1 MQTRTTESEVILEP
15 AGQASANGNAVDVSH
30 AKTPVLEPA
39 AQAFADV
46 TAGPPFTFQ
55 LPPDVSRKGL
65 EDLQASDELKPDAK
79 VHDVTVD
86 TGATGKVT
94 VRIVRP
100 PDADRPLPVVLYTH
114 GAGWVLGSPNTH
126 ERLARDLAVGAN
138 VAVVLPHYDR
148 APEAKYPTALEQCWA
163 VAKWI
168 VADGADHNLDASS
181 MVISGDSCGGNLAAA
196 LTLLAK
202 RRGGVKFDAQV
213 LFYPVTNANF
223 DTGSYRQFAERYFL
237 RRDNMMWFW
246 DQYIPDHARRA
257 EITVSPLNATVD
269 ELAGLP
275 PALIINGEADVLR
288 DEGEAYG
295 DKLRAAGVPIIAVRY
310 AGMIHDFVMLDT
322 LRKTHA
328 AEAAISH
335 AVTFIATAIGTA

>member
-1 MQTRTTESEVILEP
+1 MTDQK
-15 AGQASANGNAVDVSH
+15 A
-30 AKTPVLEPA
+30 PVLEPA
-39 AQAFADV
+39 AQAFAEA
-46 TAGPPFTFQ
+46 TAGPPFTFE

-65 EDLQASDELKPDAK
+65 EDLQSGDDLKPEADIT
-79 VHDVTVD
+79 DLTVD
-86 TGATGKVT
+86 TGQTGDVM
-94 VRIVRP
+94 VRIVKP
-100 PDADRPLPVVLYTH
+100 PHSVGPLPVLLYTH

-126 ERLARDLAVGAN
+126 ERLARDLAIGAN

-148 APEAKYPTALEQCWA
+148 SPEARYPTALEQCWA

-168 VADGADHNLDASS
+168 LDRGPGHDLDPSS
-181 MVISGDSCGGNLAAA
+181 IVIGGDSCGGNLAAA

-202 RRGGVKFDAQV
+202 QRGDVNFAAQV

-223 DTGSYRQFAERYFL
+223 DTGSYLQFEEGYFL

-246 DQYIPDHARRA
+246 DQYAPDPAQRDV
-257 EITVSPLNATVD
+257 ITVAPLNATLD
-269 ELAGLP
+269 DLADLP

-295 DKLRAAGVPIIAVRY
+295 DKLRAAGVPVTAVRY

-322 LRKTHA
+322 LRATNA
-328 AEAAISH
+328 AAAAIAQASAFIST
-335 AVTFIATAIGTA
+335 AVRSA

>member
-1 MQTRTTESEVILEP
+1 MT
-15 AGQASANGNAVDVSH
+15 D

-39 AQAFADV
+39 AQAFVEA
-46 TAGPPFTFQ
+46 TAGPPFTFE

-65 EDLQASDELKPDAK
+65 EDLQSSDELKPEAE
-79 VHDVTVD
+79 VTNVIVD
-86 TGATGKVT
+86 TGPTGSVK

-100 PDADRPLPVVLYTH
+100 PNAVGPLPVVLYTH
-114 GAGWVLGSPNTH
+114 GAGWVLGSPDTH

-148 APEAKYPTALEQCWA
+148 SPEAKYPTAVEQCWS

-168 VADGADHNLDASS
+168 VADGSNHDLDASS
-181 MVISGDSCGGNLAAA
+181 LVVGGDSCGGSIAAA
-196 LTLLAK
+196 LTFLAK
-202 RRGGVKFDAQV
+202 QRGGVRFAAQV

-223 DTGSYRQFAERYFL
+223 DTASYLQFAEGYFL

-246 DQYIPDHARRA
+246 DQYTTDPIQRG
-257 EITVSPLNATVD
+257 EITAAPLNATRQD
-269 ELAGLP
+269 LEGLP

-295 DKLRAAGVPIIAVRY
+295 DKLRAAGVPVTAVRY

-328 AEAAISH
+328 AEAAI
-335 AVTFIATAIGTA
+335 AQAAAFISAARSA

>member
-1 MQTRTTESEVILEP
+1 MTDQ
-15 AGQASANGNAVDVSH
+15 
-30 AKTPVLEPA
+30 KTPVLEPA
-39 AQAFADV
+39 AQAFAEA
-46 TAGPPFTFQ
+46 TAGPPFTFE

-65 EDLQASDELKPDAK
+65 EDLQSGDDLKPDA
-79 VHDVTVD
+79 DITDLTVD
-86 TGATGKVT
+86 TGQTGPVR

-100 PDADRPLPVVLYTH
+100 PDSVGPLPVLLYTH

-148 APEAKYPTALEQCWA
+148 SPEATYPTALEQCWA

-168 VADGADHNLDASS
+168 LAEGSDHNLDPASI
-181 MVISGDSCGGNLAAA
+181 VIGGDSCGGNLAAA
-196 LTLLAK
+196 LTILAK
-202 RRGGVKFDAQV
+202 QRGDVSFAAQV
-213 LFYPVTNANF
+213 LFYPVTNASF
-223 DTGSYRQFAERYFL
+223 DTASYRQFAEDYFL

-246 DQYIPDHARRA
+246 DQYAPDPAQRD
-257 EITVSPLNATVD
+257 EITVAPLKATLD
-269 ELAGLP
+269 ELADLP

-295 DKLRAAGVPIIAVRY
+295 DRLREAGVPVTAARY

-328 AEAAISH
+328 ADAAIAQASAFIST
-335 AVTFIATAIGTA
+335 AVRR